1 MPSSERKKA
10 YDRVYSA
17 THQRPI
23 KFSFSIENDAD
34 VLAMLDSVP
43 NKQGYVKALIRAD
56 IAARAKSEEKKED
69 PTVKYEVNLSVNGA
83 TSPIDTIEAPAGYT
97 AADYIR
103 DCNENADHDW
113 CEMLSSG
120 IVTLTPVEDDSGAK
134 SEEKKEDPTMPIRI
148 NFEAGFSRNDAY
160 VVNFMMPVPGA
171 NSPDLYAEIPVPD
184 GAEDDYGYITLKQE
198 IVRQASAQNIPA
210 EALSFWYDGQEDL
223 LSPAARAGLRAKTI
237 SLDNGHTFVDS
248 AEAMPEIVARNL
260 WEAVVAAMDD
270 ATREHVAREGI
281 DAPDAFLARYLE
293 LAPCDL
299 CIG

>member
-1 MPSSERKKA
+1 MIPAEGQRAKPEPAEEPRAPCSACKATRKMLQWDTHHNIRKGNNKMPSSERKKA

-56 IAARAKSEEKKED
+56 IAARAKSEEKKE
-69 PTVKYEVNLSVNGA
+69 EQ
-83 TSPIDTIEAPAGYT
+83 
-97 AADYIR
+97 
-103 DCNENADHDW
+103 
-113 CEMLSSG
+113 
-120 IVTLTPVEDDSGAK
+120 
-134 SEEKKEDPTMPIRI
+134 TMPIRI
-148 NFEAGFSRNDAY
+148 NFEAGTSRSGSHA
-160 VVNFMMPVPGA
+160 VNFMMPAPGA
-171 NSPDLYAEIPVPD
+171 NSPDLYAEIPVPE
-184 GAEDDYGYITLKQE
+184 GAEEDYGYLTLKQE
-198 IVRQASAQNIPA
+198 ILRQASAQNIPA

-223 LSPAARAGLRAKTI
+223 LSPAARAGQRAKTI
-237 SLDNGHTFVDS
+237 SLDNRHTFIS
-248 AEAMPEIVARNL
+248 ADQGAYLEIAARKM
-260 WEAVVAAMDD
+260 WPVVVAAMDD
-270 ATREHVAREGI
+270 ATREYVAREGI